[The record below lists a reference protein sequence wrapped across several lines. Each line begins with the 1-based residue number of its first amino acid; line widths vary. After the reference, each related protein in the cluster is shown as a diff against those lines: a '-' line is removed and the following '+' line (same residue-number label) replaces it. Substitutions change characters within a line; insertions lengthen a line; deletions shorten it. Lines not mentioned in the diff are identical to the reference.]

1 MWRWTEKKMLCLCLV
16 RRLWLGL
23 GVFPCLS
30 GGVACVTW
38 PLEGVV
44 CVSLCCSVR
53 FSCLLWGCFGL
64 ACFLLAAS
72 PPSSCP
78 PPRLVPWGF
87 LVQSVFC
94 WSLSPGIWLYLATA
108 RLSCLVV
115 WSVVTSQFPVFTF
128 PHGNKGFGPVGLCPL
143 HHVAGVV
150 QVLFFPALRYSPSGD
165 PEPPSGHC

>member
-1 MWRWTEKKMLCLCLV
+1 M
-16 RRLWLGL
+16 
-23 GVFPCLS
+23 
-30 GGVACVTW
+30 GVACVSW
-38 PLEGVV
+38 PLVGVV

-53 FSCLLWGCFGL
+53 FSCLFLCCFGL

-78 PPRLVPWGF
+78 PPRWVPWGV

-94 WSLSPGIWLYLATA
+94 WSLPPGIWLYLATA

-115 WSVVTSQFPVFTF
+115 WSVVTSSLVSCLHFSSWQQRLRPC
-128 PHGNKGFGPVGLCPL
+128 VGLCPL

-150 QVLFFPALRYSPSGD
+150 QVLFFPALRYSLSGD
-165 PEPPSGHC
+165 PEHPSGHR